1 MGLGA
6 EGGEEGGDAVYDAEE
21 VGIHYLHILKMIRQS
36 WLIVLVHWIIQ
47 MVLGAYVLYGSIQ
60 HPPTHS

>member
-21 VGIHYLHILKMIRQS
+21 VGVHYLYMFKEKALV
-36 WLIVLVHWIIQ
+36 LI
-47 MVLGAYVLYGSIQ
+47 
-60 HPPTHS
+60 